1 MPSTLSEL
9 QALRARHIP
18 KGTSHSTPALIREAR
33 GAVVVDYDG
42 KEFIDFAGGIGVM
55 NVGHTHPKVV
65 AAIKD
70 QAEKLT
76 HTAFAVAMYESYINL
91 AVRLN
96 SLTPGSF
103 HKMTMFVNSGAEAVE
118 NAVKIARY
126 ATGRP
131 GIICMEGCFHGRT
144 LLTMTMTSK
153 VKPYKYKFGPFAP
166 EIYHMPF
173 ASCYRCPFGQKYPSC
188 NVCCADHLEE
198 FFVGN
203 VAPEQTA
210 AVIAEPVQGEGG
222 FITPPPEYFAKL
234 QAICKKHGIVLIIDE
249 IQSGM
254 GRTGKLYAIEHW
266 GIEPDMILTA
276 KSLGGGL
283 PLSAVTGRAELMD
296 APHEGGL
303 GGTFSGNPIACRAA
317 LAVLEVLLEE
327 GFLARAAALGE
338 KARARL
344 EALQARFELIG
355 DVRGKG
361 PMLAI
366 ELVRDREKKT
376 PAPEETKELIKL
388 CYDRGLI
395 LLSCGEYGNVIR
407 TLMPLVIT
415 DQQLERGFAILEESL
430 GILSSRRMAAS
441 R

>member
-1 MPSTLSEL
+1 M
-9 QALRARHIP
+9 
-18 KGTSHSTPALIREAR
+18 IREAR
-33 GAVVVDYDG
+33 GAILVDFEG
-42 KEFIDFAGGIGVM
+42 REFIDFAGGIGVV
-55 NVGHTHPKVV
+55 NVGNDNPKVV
-65 AAIKD
+65 RAIKD
-70 QAEKLT
+70 QADKST
-76 HTAFAVAMYESYINL
+76 HTCFAIAMYEPYINL

-96 SLTPGSF
+96 TLTPGDF

-131 GIICMEGCFHGRT
+131 GIICMDGCFHGRT

-166 EIYHMPF
+166 EIYHMPN
-173 ASCYRCPFGQKYPSC
+173 ANCYRCPFGKTYPGC
-188 NVCCADHLEE
+188 RTACADHLED
-198 FFVGN
+198 FFIEQ
-203 VAPEQTA
+203 VAAEQTA
-210 AVIAEPVQGEGG
+210 ALIAEPIQGEGG

-234 QAICKKHGIVLIIDE
+234 QAICKKHGIVFIIDE

-266 GIEPDMILTA
+266 GVEPDMILTA

-296 APHEGGL
+296 APHPGGL
-303 GGTFSGNPIACRAA
+303 GGTFAGNPIACAAA
-317 LAVLEVLLEE
+317 LAVLEVLVDDGLV
-327 GFLARAAALGE
+327 ARAAALGV

-344 EALQARFELIG
+344 DELQARFRLIG

-366 ELVRDREKKT
+366 ELVRDRDLKT
-376 PAPEETKELIKL
+376 PAGEETRELVKL
-388 CYDRGLI
+388 CFERGLM
-395 LLSCGEYGNVIR
+395 LLSCGQYGNVIR

-415 DQQLERGFAILEESL
+415 DQELDRGFSILEESL
-430 GILSSRRMAAS
+430 AVLEARPGR
-441 R
+441 

>member
-1 MPSTLSEL
+1 MATTLSEYK
-9 QALRARHIP
+9 ALRDRHIP
-18 KGTSHSTPALIREAR
+18 RGTSQSSPAMIREAH
-33 GAVVVDYDG
+33 GATLTDVEG
-42 KEFIDFAGGIGVM
+42 REIIDFAGGIGVM
-55 NVGHTHPKVV
+55 NVGNSNPKVV
-65 AAIKD
+65 RAIKD
-70 QAEKLT
+70 QADKFS
-76 HTAFAVAMYESYINL
+76 HTCFAISMYESYIDL

-96 SLTPGSF
+96 TLTPGDF
-103 HKMTMFVNSGAEAVE
+103 HKMTMLSNSGAEAVE

-131 GIICMEGCFHGRT
+131 GIITLDGGFHGRT

-166 EIYHMPF
+166 EIYHMPN
-173 ASCYRCPFGQKYPSC
+173 ANCYRCPFGKTYPSC
-188 NVCCADHLEE
+188 QTACADHLED
-198 FFVGN
+198 FFIEH
-203 VAPEQTA
+203 VAAEQTA
-210 AVIAEPVQGEGG
+210 ALIAEPIQGEGG

-234 QAICKKHGIVLIIDE
+234 QAICAKHGIVFIIDE

-266 GIEPDMILTA
+266 GVAPDMILTA

-296 APHEGGL
+296 APHPGGL
-303 GGTFSGNPIACRAA
+303 GGTFGGNPIACAAA
-317 LAVLEVLLEE
+317 LAVLEVLVEDGLV
-327 GFLARAAALGE
+327 ARAEALGV

-344 EALQARFELIG
+344 DAMQARFELIG

-366 ELVRDREKKT
+366 ELVRDRERKT
-376 PAPEETKELIKL
+376 PAGAETKELVRL
-388 CYDRGLI
+388 CFERGLM
-395 LLSCGEYGNVIR
+395 LLSCGQHGNVIR

-415 DQQLERGFAILEESL
+415 DDELDRGFSIMEESLAILEARP
-430 GILSSRRMAAS
+430 GR
-441 R
+441 